1 MSQNR
6 ETKDLSKGEG
16 NREAD
21 RRYREGASD
30 FAESG
35 RVEDAAERAKEDL
48 KDDSSEEK
56 RPS

>member
-1 MSQNR
+1 MSQNQG
-6 ETKDLSKGEG
+6 TKDLSKGEG

-35 RVEDAAERAKEDL
+35 RVEEAAERAKEEL
-48 KDDSSEEK
+48 KDDSSEEQ
-56 RPS
+56 RPA